1 MWDDIQAAIP
11 LGFLLSFMIGPVFF
25 VLLETSAIKGFRAAL
40 VFDLGVIIADALFL
54 TIAYF
59 SSFQLLEN
67 LSNQPGLYVFGG
79 VILLVYGITTFFKRA
94 TKKSDTN
101 IKANKNDYLSL
112 MIKGFLLN
120 FINIGV
126 LVFWLGIIIVV
137 GPSLD
142 NEPRRIVVFF
152 SAMIGAYFVTD
163 IFKILLAKQL
173 KRKLTPKR
181 IFLIKKGLGI
191 ILIICGLVLIVK
203 GFLPKDRFNIEDGIE
218 RIDLGYSD
226 AVPDESK
233 RILILGGLSYK
244 LGKNPNY

>member
-1 MWDDIQAAIP
+1 MIEDVQAAIP

-25 VLLETSAIKGFRAAL
+25 VLLETSAIRGFRAAL

-79 VILLVYGITTFFKRA
+79 VILLVYGITTFFKKA
-94 TKKSDTN
+94 TKKSDAN
-101 IKANKNDYLSL
+101 IKSNQNDYLSL
-112 MIKGFLLN
+112 FIKGFLLN

-173 KRKLTPKR
+173 KRKLTPER
-181 IFLIKKGLGI
+181 IYFIKKGLGI
-191 ILIICGLVLIVK
+191 ILIICGLVLIIK

-218 RIDLGYSD
+218 RIDLGHLNLTPKKAMYVI
-226 AVPDESK
+226 AF
-233 RILILGGLSYK
+233 
-244 LGKNPNY
+244 